1 MWNVMY
7 DKNNIKLA
15 IVDDHPMILEGL
27 KSLLEKDTKLH
38 VFSFTKGATVIDF
51 IQENK
56 IDVVLLDIVLSDGNG
71 LDFCKIIKQKAPQ
84 SVVIALSNQ
93 AERSIIFRFLENGGN
108 GYILKNADS
117 QEIIEGI
124 EKALIGDLALS
135 KEVQEIML
143 RTSVTD
149 FELPRL
155 TKREKQILQA
165 ITKGNT
171 SAEIA
176 EQLFISVITV
186 ETHRRNLLQK
196 FKAKNMMELVKIATE
211 NQLI

>member
-1 MWNVMY
+1 MY
-7 DKNNIKLA
+7 DKNKINLA

-27 KSLLEKDTKLH
+27 KSLLEKNTKFH
-38 VFSFTKGATVIDF
+38 VFSFTKGAAVIDF

-71 LDFCKIIKQKAPQ
+71 LDVCKIIKQKVPKAII
-84 SVVIALSNQ
+84 IALSNQ

-108 GYILKNADS
+108 GYILKNADA
-117 QEIIEGI
+117 QEIIQCI
-124 EKALIGDLALS
+124 AKAMNGDLALS
-135 KEVQEIML
+135 KEIQEIML
-143 RTSVTD
+143 RTKVTN

-165 ITKGNT
+165 IAKGST

-196 FKAKNMMELVKIATE
+196 FKAKNMIELVKIATE
-211 NQLI
+211 NRLI

>member
-1 MWNVMY
+1 MY
-7 DKNNIKLA
+7 DKNKIKLA

-27 KSLLEKDTKLH
+27 KSLLEKDTKFH
-38 VFSFTKGATVIDF
+38 VFSFTKGAAVLDF

-56 IDVVLLDIVLSDGNG
+56 IDVVLLDIVLRDGNG

-84 SVVIALSNQ
+84 SIVIALSNQ

-124 EKALIGDLALS
+124 EKALNGDLALS

-165 ITKGNT
+165 IAKGNT

>member
-1 MWNVMY
+1 MY
-7 DKNNIKLA
+7 DKNKIKLA

-27 KSLLEKDTKLH
+27 KSLLEKDTKFH

-56 IDVVLLDIVLSDGNG
+56 IDVILLDIVLSDGNG

-84 SVVIALSNQ
+84 SIVIALSNQ

-124 EKALIGDLALS
+124 EKALNGDLALS
-135 KEVQEIML
+135 KEVQVIML

-165 ITKGNT
+165 IAKGNT

>member
-1 MWNVMY
+1 MY

-27 KSLLEKDTKLH
+27 KSLLEKDSKFH
-38 VFSFTKGATVIDF
+38 VFSFTKGAAVIDF

-84 SVVIALSNQ
+84 SIVIALSNQ

-124 EKALIGDLALS
+124 EKALNGDLALS

-165 ITKGNT
+165 IAKGNT

>member
-1 MWNVMY
+1 MY
-7 DKNNIKLA
+7 DKNKIKLA

-27 KSLLEKDTKLH
+27 KSLLEKDTKFH
-38 VFSFTKGATVIDF
+38 VFSFTKGAAVIDF

-56 IDVVLLDIVLSDGNG
+56 IDVILLDIVLSDGNG

-84 SVVIALSNQ
+84 SIVIALSNQ

-124 EKALIGDLALS
+124 EKALNGDLALS
-135 KEVQEIML
+135 KEVQVIML

-165 ITKGNT
+165 IAKGNT